1 MGVWRYVKN
10 YTDARRYDN
19 LLTDLSFG
27 SIIII
32 NSFANVDFD
41 LRTLAGKQDYICAD
55 IYFQVSEFVEKK
67 APHFQSWTDSV
78 RNRSCKSNVRF
89 IYLFHSRFSDFESF
103 DRTYFR
109 RPDGTIGTMIISIN

>member
-41 LRTLAGKQDYICAD
+41 RIERWLASKIIFVPIYISKFPNLLRRKHHIFKAGLIPFA
-55 IYFQVSEFVEKK
+55 I
-67 APHFQSWTDSV
+67 
-78 RNRSCKSNVRF
+78 VRF

-103 DRTYFR
+103 DRTYFH

>member
-41 LRTLAGKQDYICAD
+41 RIERWLASKIIFVPIYISKFPNLLRRKRHIFKAGPIPFAIVRANRTFDLF
-55 IYFQVSEFVEKK
+55 IYFILAFLISKVS
-67 APHFQSWTDSV
+67 
-78 RNRSCKSNVRF
+78 N
-89 IYLFHSRFSDFESF
+89 LFSSSGWNNWND
-103 DRTYFR
+103 DN
-109 RPDGTIGTMIISIN
+109 IN